1 MDLFKTYLE
10 IGFEHI
16 CNLKAYDHLLFVAA
30 MVAIYD
36 FKQIKQILILVTAFT
51 LGHAITLMLATFD
64 IFTLETNLVEFI
76 IPCTIFLT
84 AALNI
89 IKGETGSNNTPKIKY
104 AITLIFGLFHG
115 MGFSNYLKILL
126 QGEQTI
132 FKPLL
137 GFNVGL
143 ELGQICIVLAILFI
157 TLFLFNVVKV
167 AKRDWIM
174 AASGVIAGIS
184 LMLIKDAIFW

>member
-1 MDLFKTYLE
+1 MDIFKTYLE

-16 CNLKAYDHLLFVAA
+16 CNLKAYDHLLFVIAL
-30 MVAIYD
+30 VAVYE
-36 FKQIKQILILVTAFT
+36 FKQFKQILILVTAFT
-51 LGHAITLMLATFD
+51 IGHAITLALATFE
-64 IFTLETNLVEFI
+64 IFTLPTNLVEFI
-76 IPCTIFLT
+76 IPCTIFIT

-89 IKGETGSNNTPKIKY
+89 LKGDSGTGTSKIKY
-104 AITLIFGLFHG
+104 AVALIFGLFHG
-115 MGFSNYLKILL
+115 MGFSNYLRILL
-126 QGEQTI
+126 QGEQNI

-143 ELGQICIVLAILFI
+143 ELGQICIVIAILII

-174 AASGVIAGIS
+174 AASGVIAGIA
-184 LMLIKDAIFW
+184 LMLIKDSIFW